1 MIKPISND
9 KYIFQ
14 LLHDT
19 HLAKVFVT
27 AINWL
32 EYVKEAPFKTDW
44 GAEQEGRT
52 AENIID
58 DIYFTLFAMQKSS
71 LTICKNKQQIL
82 VKKRIVE
89 ENESTIILKEIYI
102 FGWV

>member
-1 MIKPISND
+1 MIKPISNY
-9 KYIFQ
+9 KFIFQ

-71 LTICKNKQQIL
+71 LALCKKKQPIL
-82 VKKRIVE
+82 VKQE
-89 ENESTIILKEIYI
+89 LLKKKNLQL
-102 FGWV
+102 F